1 MSQRSLFIAITI
13 LVATTI
19 MSAYSAFKNHVQT
32 TKIRNLPVSAID
44 LNSINNGDYEGNFC
58 YSRFCYKVKVTVAE
72 NKIAQIEVLNNR
84 KTEYAEKALSII
96 NKIIESQSL
105 QVDAISGATI
115 SSKCIIKAVENALVV
130 PSKEHAN

>member
-13 LVATTI
+13 LVATAI

-58 YSRFCYKVKVTVAE
+58 YTRFCYKVKVTVAE
-72 NKIAQIEVLNNR
+72 NKITQIEVLNNR

-115 SSKCIIKAVENALVV
+115 SSKCIIKAVENALVS
-130 PSKEHAN
+130 PSDQHVN